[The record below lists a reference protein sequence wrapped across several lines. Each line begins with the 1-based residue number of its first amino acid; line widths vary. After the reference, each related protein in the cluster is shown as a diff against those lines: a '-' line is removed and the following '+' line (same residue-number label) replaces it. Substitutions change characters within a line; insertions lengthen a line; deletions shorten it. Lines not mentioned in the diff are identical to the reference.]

1 MLVLKIPCQPCL
13 AKLHFDS
20 VYGTPGVE
28 VPLLASLYP
37 GVCLL
42 GAFLVS
48 PGTTCRD
55 YKNRALRFIYIF
67 IPVVYGYLA
76 SIWLSTCTI
85 NHYRTPIHCLWAV

>member
-1 MLVLKIPCQPCL
+1 MLTSLVLKIPSRPCL
-13 AKLHFDS
+13 AKLRFDS
-20 VYGTPGVE
+20 VYGAPSVK

-55 YKNRALRFIYIF
+55 YEIGALRFIYIF
-67 IPVVYGYLA
+67 IPVVCVWILGKYLVVYLYNK
-76 SIWLSTCTI
+76 SL
-85 NHYRTPIHCLWAV
+85 